1 VSAFRE
7 AVYRVAGWFGLGR
20 RDEDLAEELRFHED
34 MLDEAHRQ
42 RGLDARAARRAAR
55 LDLGGPAQIAE
66 RWRDQR
72 GIPSLE
78 MLRQDLRYGMRMLG
92 RAPGFTAAAVTT
104 LALGIGANTAIFTI
118 VDAVL
123 LRPLP
128 YFEPDR
134 LVTVGDRMPDGMS
147 SNVGYT
153 TVVDWQ
159 SRSQTFQS
167 FALMR
172 LWTPTLVVAGEAER
186 VPAVRVSWNYF
197 EMMGVRPALGR
208 GFTRDEDRSEHWRV
222 LLLSDGL
229 WRRRFGGDPSIVGRT
244 VVMNDR
250 PYRVIGVMPADFQP
264 LDAARY
270 YSPAQLWAP
279 IGYDVSAPD
288 ACRSCQHLRAFGR
301 LKPGVT
307 IAQAIAEM
315 DAVREQLKREHPS
328 DYETGSI
335 AVVPLQRA
343 LTGNVRP
350 ALLVLF
356 AAVGLV
362 LLVACAN
369 VASLLL
375 ARGLTRQRE
384 LAVRAALGAGR
395 RRIVR
400 QLLTESALL
409 SGLGAAAGVGLASLA
424 ARTLAAMAPM
434 SVPRLDHVHVD
445 ARILGFTAIVALA
458 TTVVFGLIPAWRSA
472 SAGLQTTLALDSRGS
487 VGNRPR
493 ARAAIVV
500 ADLVLALVLLAGAGL
515 MLRTVAALSRSNPG
529 FDANGVV
536 TLGFSLVGKA
546 YAEDEAVV
554 AFQNRVLE
562 RVRALPGV
570 RSAALAGQIP
580 FGGNFD
586 CWGFHAR
593 GRIKPNSADDPCIQ
607 RYGATPDFV
616 RAMGIPIRAGRFF
629 TEQDLATSQPVL
641 VISES
646 TARAVW
652 GAVDPIGADVRLG
665 NAGSGPWRRVIG
677 VVGDTH
683 HQDLASPP
691 TAAMYT
697 PQTQI
702 TDSFLVAVIKVS
714 TQDPTSLV
722 ATVRSI
728 LRGMDP
734 AVPVYDVASLEQRVA
749 ASAAERLFVMRLL
762 SAFAF
767 VAMLLAGVGLY
778 SVVSQSVAARTR
790 EVGVRMALGA
800 QRGDICAL
808 VLREGIALVG
818 GGLALGLL
826 AAVVATRYMGALV
839 FGVSPSDPITL
850 GSAAVLLVAVAVA
863 AHAVPLRRALRI
875 DPATALHQT

>member
-1 VSAFRE
+1 
-7 AVYRVAGWFGLGR
+7 
-20 RDEDLAEELRFHED
+20 
-34 MLDEAHRQ
+34 
-42 RGLDARAARRAAR
+42 
-55 LDLGGPAQIAE
+55 
-66 RWRDQR
+66 
-72 GIPSLE
+72 
-78 MLRQDLRYGMRMLG
+78 
-92 RAPGFTAAAVTT
+92 
-104 LALGIGANTAIFTI
+104 
-118 VDAVL
+118 
-123 LRPLP
+123 
-128 YFEPDR
+128 
-134 LVTVGDRMPDGMS
+134 
-147 SNVGYT
+147 
-153 TVVDWQ
+153 
-159 SRSQTFQS
+159 
-167 FALMR
+167 
-172 LWTPTLVVAGEAER
+172 
-186 VPAVRVSWNYF
+186 
-197 EMMGVRPALGR
+197 
-208 GFTRDEDRSEHWRV
+208 
-222 LLLSDGL
+222 
-229 WRRRFGGDPSIVGRT
+229 
-244 VVMNDR
+244 
-250 PYRVIGVMPADFQP
+250 
-264 LDAARY
+264 
-270 YSPAQLWAP
+270 
-279 IGYDVSAPD
+279 
-288 ACRSCQHLRAFGR
+288 
-301 LKPGVT
+301 
-307 IAQAIAEM
+307 
-315 DAVREQLKREHPS
+315 
-328 DYETGSI
+328 
-335 AVVPLQRA
+335 
-343 LTGNVRP
+343 
-350 ALLVLF
+350 
-356 AAVGLV
+356 
-362 LLVACAN
+362 
-369 VASLLL
+369 
-375 ARGLTRQRE
+375 
-384 LAVRAALGAGR
+384 
-395 RRIVR
+395 
-400 QLLTESALL
+400 
-409 SGLGAAAGVGLASLA
+409 
-424 ARTLAAMAPM
+424 
-434 SVPRLDHVHVD
+434 
-445 ARILGFTAIVALA
+445 
-458 TTVVFGLIPAWRSA
+458 
-472 SAGLQTTLALDSRGS
+472 
-487 VGNRPR
+487 
-493 ARAAIVV
+493 
-500 ADLVLALVLLAGAGL
+500 
-515 MLRTVAALSRSNPG
+515 
-529 FDANGVV
+529 
-536 TLGFSLVGKA
+536 
-546 YAEDEAVV
+546 
-554 AFQNRVLE
+554 
-562 RVRALPGV
+562 VRALPGV

-652 GAVDPIGADVRLG
+652 GGVDPIGAEVRLG